1 MLPISGLAGFGTWE
15 AAWTL
20 GFTQLGLTPDQPEAD
35 GSAGYKKP
43 PRGSRFPPGRSGNP
57 GGRPPGAKGWK
68 KIVDEIANKMHWVNE
83 GGRRRRL
90 STLELILMFVRNRS
104 LKDKNM
110 KAFRAHHRLL
120 EKYGPTEPQ
129 NGVGFLILREQPTKE
144 EWLAEYGPEKDDGG
158 GLE

>member
-1 MLPISGLAGFGTWE
+1 MKNDESEAMLPPPEPHDG
-15 AAWTL
+15 
-20 GFTQLGLTPDQPEAD
+20 PEAD
-35 GSAGYKKP
+35 GSVGYKKP
-43 PRGSRFPPGRSGNP
+43 PRRSRFQPRRSGNP
-57 GGRPPGAKGWK
+57 KGRPRGAKGLK

-104 LKDKNM
+104 LKDKNV

-120 EKYGPTEPQ
+120 EIYRPTEPQ
-129 NGVGFLILREQPTKE
+129 NGVGYMILDEQPTME
-144 EWLAEYGPEKDDGG
+144 EWLAKYGPEKDDGG